1 MVNKASFLVVLGLG
15 LLFQQLMAFFFEH
28 GVEFIGQIG
37 QHVADIV
44 EDVATSYQ
52 KAKKRIRK
60 RGRVSTAA
68 LDTS

>member
-52 KAKKRIRK
+52 KAKK
-60 RGRVSTAA
+60 G
-68 LDTS
+68 

>member
-1 MVNKASFLVVLGLG
+1 
-15 LLFQQLMAFFFEH
+15 MAFFFEH